1 MKLEEAAV
9 ELRCKTFNL
18 NTFKTICY
26 LSPLITTVG
35 EIGMR
40 ARVPPLVASRKG
52 IGSVSGL
59 TYIGLVRVLSRLVV
73 SSLFLED
80 RPMCGYHR

>member
-9 ELRCKTFNL
+9 KLRCKIFRP

-26 LSPLITTVG
+26 VSPLITTVG
-35 EIGMR
+35 KIGMR

-52 IGSVSGL
+52 IGSASGL
-59 TYIGLVRVLSRLVV
+59 TYIGLVGVLSRLVV

-80 RPMCGYHR
+80 HPMCSYHH